1 MDIIVATNNQGK
13 VKEIKSILAP
23 HNVMSQTEIG
33 VDIDVEETLLRI
45 AKSPKTEQYAINQKI
60 IFPYTYKDGRL
71 LRYEEDEFKKQFP
84 LAYKYL
90 NSQKNILEKRDSDNK
105 ALWFEYGRSQALAH
119 LNEEK
124 LLMSTIITR
133 KVRLYK
139 LAKEAIPYSGLY
151 IIPRGEMPLDT
162 AVTILKSK
170 HFYNYLL
177 SRGVKERGVSIRIS
191 SKDVED
197 FQF

>member
-1 MDIIVATNNQGK
+1 
-13 VKEIKSILAP
+13 
-23 HNVMSQTEIG
+23 
-33 VDIDVEETLLRI
+33 
-45 AKSPKTEQYAINQKI
+45 
-60 IFPYTYKDGRL
+60 
-71 LRYEEDEFKKQFP
+71 
-84 LAYKYL
+84 
-90 NSQKNILEKRDSDNK
+90 
-105 ALWFEYGRSQALAH
+105 
-119 LNEEK
+119 
-124 LLMSTIITR
+124 MSTIITR

-151 IIPRGEMPLDT
+151 IISRGEMPLDT
-162 AVTILKSK
+162 AATILKSK